1 MYRGGEPEVTIEYV
15 PSSVTEVRSVGRSVK
30 RGPVVMKLR
39 FSRLSGVAGAS
50 GSICS
55 WV

>member
-1 MYRGGEPEVTIEYV
+1 MYCDWEPEVTMEYV
-15 PSSVTEVRSVGRSVK
+15 PSSVTEVRSVGRSVN

-39 FSRLSGVAGAS
+39 FSRLIGVAGAS
-50 GSICS
+50 GLISS